1 MLTPPKRAP
10 FDGRHRRIAPS
21 RAMLLV
27 ASLSLASPAHAIDL
41 LETYQLALQND
52 GQLKAARS
60 RADAGREA
68 LPQARATLYPNLSAN
83 FSYGNVDQ
91 ERKQSG
97 QTSNLQY
104 DTRSLNVQAT
114 QPLYRKFN
122 FEQLD
127 EARAKVAGA
136 DAQLDFDMQE
146 MGSRVV
152 GAYFDAL
159 FQRDRLRLIQA
170 QMSSVAAQ
178 LRSARLAFEAGTG
191 TRTDIDELQ
200 AKLDVLAADEIQ
212 VRQAI
217 LTSSEQLQVFTG
229 QPVEALSGINMTAL
243 ATADYE
249 PGELQTWLERVLE
262 TSPELRVQQSRVDQT
277 TAEVGMAEAGHHPTL
292 DFVVRYTDSLSDTP
306 ALVNTPGG
314 FEIKSTF
321 VGIQAQLPLF
331 AGGRVNSEV
340 RQAVASAQQARETLS
355 FGRNDVQMKVRKE
368 YNAVREGLARVRALE
383 KALASADQVVVANRK
398 GVEAGT
404 RTTLDV
410 LNVEQQ
416 RYNTQVDLARARYGL
431 LVAWA
436 RLNGLAGRLD
446 AGEVA
451 RINRVLVADTA
462 GVSTSPG
469 GQ

>member
-1 MLTPPKRAP
+1 M
-10 FDGRHRRIAPS
+10 
-21 RAMLLV
+21 
-27 ASLSLASPAHAIDL
+27 
-41 LETYQLALQND
+41 
-52 GQLKAARS
+52 
-60 RADAGREA
+60 
-68 LPQARATLYPNLSAN
+68 PQARAALFPNLSAN
-83 FSYGNVDQ
+83 YSYGNVDQ

-114 QPLYRKFN
+114 QPLYRKFQ

-136 DAQLDFDMQE
+136 DAQLDFDTQE

-152 GAYFDAL
+152 SAYFDAL

-170 QMSSVAAQ
+170 QSASVGAQ
-178 LRSARLAFEAGTG
+178 LRSARMAFEAGSG

-217 LTSSEQLQVFTG
+217 VTTSEQLQVFTG
-229 QPVEALSGINMTAL
+229 QPVESLANIDTSALDIAH
-243 ATADYE
+243 YE
-249 PGELQTWLERVLE
+249 PGELQTWLDRVLE
-262 TSPELRVQQSRVDQT
+262 ASPELRVQQSRVDQT
-277 TAEVGMAEAGHHPTL
+277 QAEIGMAQAGHHPTL
-292 DFVVRYTDSLSDTP
+292 DLVVRYTDSLSDTP
-306 ALVNTPGG
+306 ALVSTPGG

-321 VGIQAQLPLF
+321 VGVQAQLPLF

-340 RQAVASAQQARETLS
+340 RQALATAQQARETLAY
-355 FGRNDVQMKVRKE
+355 GRNDAQLKVRKE
-368 YNAVREGLARVRALE
+368 HGNVREGLARVRALE
-383 KALASADQVVVANRK
+383 KALASAEQVVLANRK

-416 RYNTQVDLARARYGL
+416 RYNTQVDLARARYAL
-431 LVAWA
+431 LIAWA
-436 RLNGLAGRLD
+436 RLNGLAGTLNAD
-446 AGEVA
+446 EVG
-451 RINRVLVADTA
+451 RINRVLASNGAATE
-462 GVSTSPG
+462 
-469 GQ
+469 